1 MKIALKTYLYY
12 LIGSLVSFISSSFL
26 KFKLGLNHNIFDI
39 EFDCRK
45 EVFILGTGESIN
57 SISDNGWER
66 IKNSFSIGINYF
78 LFHDFVPNVVQ
89 LELNEGEDTFYLE
102 NLNKIFHAREH
113 EFRKSLILLK
123 SNFHWKNLKKK
134 EIFLSSLPE
143 SLKKNIRF
151 CIDHPVPS
159 SSLNEFKEAIKV
171 LQKRKCFTKQ
181 KNAWVPH
188 LRASIGL
195 TTVLCIQNNVKNLY
209 FGGVDLLNKTTFYDE
224 NKLNNTYSLNFIKK
238 NREEKHG
245 TDDTKISAV
254 TISEVL
260 KMINE
265 DPYFSIKL
273 YTVSEFSRLRDYLN
287 YININ

>member
-143 SLKKNIRF
+143 SLKKIPVTKPGSRF
-151 CIDHPVPS
+151 
-159 SSLNEFKEAIKV
+159 L
-171 LQKRKCFTKQ
+171 
-181 KNAWVPH
+181 KN
-188 LRASIGL
+188 
-195 TTVLCIQNNVKNLY
+195 
-209 FGGVDLLNKTTFYDE
+209 
-224 NKLNNTYSLNFIKK
+224 
-238 NREEKHG
+238 
-245 TDDTKISAV
+245 
-254 TISEVL
+254 
-260 KMINE
+260 
-265 DPYFSIKL
+265 
-273 YTVSEFSRLRDYLN
+273 
-287 YININ
+287 